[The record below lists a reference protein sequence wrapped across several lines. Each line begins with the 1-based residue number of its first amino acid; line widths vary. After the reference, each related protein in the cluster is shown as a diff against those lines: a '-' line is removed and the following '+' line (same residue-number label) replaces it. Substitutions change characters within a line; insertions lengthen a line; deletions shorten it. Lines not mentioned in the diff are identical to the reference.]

1 MRFLM
6 SYGVA
11 LLLLLGLGAWM
22 ASGYIVEGGQGEGKG
37 ATATLDA
44 IDVPGGDKA
53 KELMVEFG
61 VIQSDEEKQAA
72 AEEAQKIEAEAVAEA
87 EALQSVRT
95 KTFMIQQLP
104 LKVSLRGNTQPKA
117 TLSVRAETTGILQE
131 RHFEKGD
138 MINVGDLLCTIEA
151 GTREA
156 RLAQAEASYEQA
168 LADFETNRALREK
181 GLSPSNTAN
190 AFAAS
195 LKSAKA
201 QLDEAKAEL
210 ERTKIYA
217 EASGIVQDP
226 IAEVGDMLSAGGTCA
241 TLVQLDP
248 LVFVGDVAESKIE
261 AVRIGL
267 PVTVKTITG
276 HVVEGKVSYISPTAN
291 ASTRAFP
298 VEVELP
304 NADNK
309 IRAGMTAEAEA
320 VLTTIPAHL
329 IPQSVLT
336 LDNEGTLGVRT
347 VENGKVAFYA
357 VVIAGDSQDG
367 IWVTG
372 LPQQV
377 EIITI
382 GQEYVVA
389 GQEVDADNVSEEAS
403 S

>member
-22 ASGYIVEGGQGEGKG
+22 ASGYIVQGGQGPGNG
-37 ATATLDA
+37 TTAALDA
-44 IDVPGGDKA
+44 VDVPGGDKA

-61 VIQSDEEKQAA
+61 VIQSDDEKQAA
-72 AEEAQKIEAEAVAEA
+72 ADEAAQKEADEAAEAAQ
-87 EALQSVRT
+87 LQSVRT
-95 KTFMIQQLP
+95 QTFVVQPLP
-104 LKVSLRGNTQPKA
+104 LKVSLRGNTQPNA
-117 TLSVRAETTGILQE
+117 TISVRAETTGILQE
-131 RHFEKGD
+131 RHFHKGD
-138 MINVGDLLCTIEA
+138 KVEVGDLLCTLDA

-156 RLAQAEASYEQA
+156 RLAQANASYEQA
-168 LADFETNRALREK
+168 AADFETNKALREK

-190 AFAAS
+190 AFEAS

-210 ERTKIYA
+210 ERTKIFA
-217 EASGIVQDP
+217 ETSGIVQDP

-261 AVRIGL
+261 AVRLGL

-304 NADNK
+304 NADNS

-320 VLTTIPAHL
+320 VMTTIPAHL

-336 LDNEGTLGVRT
+336 LDNDGTLGIRA
-347 VENGKVAFYA
+347 VEDGKVAFYA
-357 VVIAGDSQDG
+357 VEIAGDSQKG

-372 LPQQV
+372 LPAEV

>member
-11 LLLLLGLGAWM
+11 ILLLLGLGAWM
-22 ASGYIVEGGQGEGKG
+22 ASGYVVQGGQGPGKG
-37 ATATLDA
+37 ETATLDA
-44 IDVPGGDKA
+44 IELPGGDKA

-61 VIQSDEEKQAA
+61 VIASDEEKQAA
-72 AEEAQKIEAEAVAEA
+72 AEQAAAEQAEEDAQAAE
-87 EALQSVRT
+87 LQSVRT
-95 KTFMIQQLP
+95 KTFTIQQLP
-104 LKVSLRGNTQPKA
+104 LKVTLRGNTQPKA
-117 TLSVRAETTGILQE
+117 TISVRAETTGILQE

-138 MINVGDLLCTIEA
+138 LINVGDLLCTIDA
-151 GTREA
+151 GTRVA
-156 RLAQAEASYEQA
+156 RIAQAEATYEQA
-168 LADFETNRALREK
+168 LADFETNKALREK

-190 AFAAS
+190 AFEAA
-195 LKSAKA
+195 LKSAKV
-201 QLDEAKAEL
+201 QLDDAKAEL
-210 ERTKIYA
+210 DRTKIYA
-217 EASGIVQDP
+217 EATGIAQDP

-276 HVVEGKVSYISPTAN
+276 HIVEGKVSYISPTAN

-304 NADNK
+304 NPGNG

-336 LDNEGTLGVRT
+336 LDNEGTLGIRA
-347 VENGKVAFYA
+347 VEDGKVAFYPIE
-357 VVIAGDSQDG
+357 IAGDSQDG

-372 LPQQV
+372 LPGTV
-377 EIITI
+377 DIITV

-389 GQEVDADNVSEEAS
+389 GQEVNADNVTDGAS